1 MNPQE
6 EKYEAA
12 LRAIAAEIKRQME
25 LENFQ
30 RENSQSSIDVSRSSS
45 YRRVSE
51 IVADALGIPLR
62 LTA

>member
-6 EKYEAA
+6 EKYETA

-30 RENSQSSIDVSRSSS
+30 RENSPSSIEVGRASS
-45 YRRVSE
+45 YKRISE
-51 IVADALGIPLR
+51 IVADALDIPQR
-62 LTA
+62 VMM

>member
-1 MNPQE
+1 MNPRE

-30 RENSQSSIDVSRSSS
+30 REKSPSSIDVSRSSS
-45 YRRVSE
+45 YKRISE
-51 IVADALGIPLR
+51 IVADTLDIPQPIMV
-62 LTA
+62 